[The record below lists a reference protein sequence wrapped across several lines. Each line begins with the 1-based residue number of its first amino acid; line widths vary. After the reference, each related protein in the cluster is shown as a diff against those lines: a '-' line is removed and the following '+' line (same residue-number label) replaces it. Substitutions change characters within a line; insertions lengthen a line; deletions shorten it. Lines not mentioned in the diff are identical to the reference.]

1 MKIYLLS
8 INNHTFKVNFD
19 YNINSQKSTYYIP
32 TDSRKL
38 IHVIVNY
45 TFLFFSTLQPKQKC

>member
-38 IHVIVNY
+38 IQHVI
-45 TFLFFSTLQPKQKC
+45 L